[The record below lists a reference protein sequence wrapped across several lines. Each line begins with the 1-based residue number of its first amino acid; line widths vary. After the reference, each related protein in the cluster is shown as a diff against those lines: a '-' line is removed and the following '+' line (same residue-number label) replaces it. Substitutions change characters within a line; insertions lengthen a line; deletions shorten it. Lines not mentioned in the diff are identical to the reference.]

1 MEKSC
6 KKQLDKEV
14 MIMGFFTSFVGYVVK
29 AAVFAVLAWAGIVL
43 GKKYRDKKDS
53 QKANQ

>member
-1 MEKSC
+1 
-6 KKQLDKEV
+6 
-14 MIMGFFTSFVGYVVK
+14 MGFFTSFVGYVVK